1 MRSFIQALI
10 IFVCTSWNILPDKT
24 PHPPQPGASQT
35 LDKKLD
41 KKPDKKKS
49 ASGVLWEAK
58 KWEGQTNEKGSV
70 SIAFRIPSEKIF
82 SLQGYIFYKKAW
94 RPINVFWNEDQIWFD
109 LGAPFKGIPYKV
121 FLIPGN

>member
-10 IFVCTSWNILPDKT
+10 IFVCASWNILPHKA
-24 PHPPQPGASQT
+24 PHPPQPDAS
-35 LDKKLD
+35 KA
-41 KKPDKKKS
+41 PDKKKS

-58 KWEGQTNEKGSV
+58 RWEGKTNEKGSV